1 MFSYNKAPQF
11 DFLAQNSFQ
20 LSTMMEM
27 NSQYQD
33 EETEP
38 VLSSMIYKRLYDI
51 SIITYYLMKDVKKEM
66 TREMHSKI
74 VELFFDHFL
83 TQQVIEDSEQPILST
98 DKRTLISSIF
108 NALKLEESSG
118 KIHYPGTDSR
128 STNETSQQQKP
139 ATLKEV
145 SFEVR
150 FAKFVTLCNGLQDGK
165 KVEYRFNDANEG
177 KDTVFMED
185 ALLIDPIIQ
194 MIKKEDFSQLT
205 SEQVEIIRKLESK
218 GFLPYSKNQTVL
230 QSSSETNSNMESQLK
245 PIIMRRKN
253 KRKLSTEYEEK
264 WFKRFDQLV
273 QYALDHENCDIPEDY
288 QISKNSGNDDDHN
301 NNNDENFKLGEWFQQ
316 ERSKMENYF
325 YYDYEKYYLLH
336 NVFFP
341 GVEIEKPEDFERLRN
356 KDTTTTAQTSSSS
369 SSLPS
374 RGGRGKVVTTTTRDK
389 INETSSVQKSLS
401 EPKRKLTANKAPQ
414 RKSGGAVTTT
424 QSSSLP
430 MKQKENMP
438 PQARAE
444 PKESSTVS
452 SHLKNVTKRA
462 EKHSYEKNHEETSE
476 IDDKE
481 EEYPDQE
488 ENSDEEEEIILE
500 DGEVEEEEEED
511 EDYDDDVEIVVN
523 KVSKRN
529 NKTNSTSNN
538 AANTAVTDKRRKLS
552 HNPDASNQSLTSNNF
567 CLYEYKRK
575 GESFLGLGKKITPS
589 PPNNGEITSSS
600 NDAPEFFE
608 FRIFFP
614 LTAKNPLS
622 SKFEELEK
630 TNVKIPRESIHQDS
644 LAFNKG

>member
-1 MFSYNKAPQF
+1 
-11 DFLAQNSFQ
+11 
-20 LSTMMEM
+20 MMEM

-33 EETEP
+33 EETGP
-38 VLSSMIYKRLYDI
+38 VLSSVIYKRLYDI

-66 TREMHSKI
+66 TMEMHSKI
-74 VELFFDHFL
+74 VELFFDHIL
-83 TQQVIEDSEQPILST
+83 TQRVIGDSEQPILST

-118 KIHYPGTDSR
+118 KIHYPVLSTASG

-165 KVEYRFNDANEG
+165 KVENRFNDANEG

-205 SEQVEIIRKLESK
+205 SEQIEIIRKLESK
-218 GFLPYSKNQTVL
+218 GFLPYSKNQTVP

-253 KRKLSTEYEEK
+253 KRKQSTEYEEK

-288 QISKNSGNDDDHN
+288 QTNSGTDDDHN
-301 NNNDENFKLGEWFQQ
+301 NNDAENFKLGEWLQQ

-341 GVEIEKPEDFERLRN
+341 GVEIEKPEDFERELRN
-356 KDTTTTAQTSSSS
+356 KNNTTTAQTSSSS

-389 INETSSVQKSLS
+389 NSETSSVPESLS

-414 RKSGGAVTTT
+414 RKSGGAMTTT

-430 MKQKENMP
+430 MKQKENLP
-438 PQARAE
+438 PQTIAE

-452 SHLKNVTKRA
+452 NHLKNVTRRA
-462 EKHSYEKNHEETSE
+462 EKHSYDKNHEETTE

-481 EEYPDQE
+481 EEYQEQE
-488 ENSDEEEEIILE
+488 ENSDEDEIILE
-500 DGEVEEEEEED
+500 DGEVEEEEEEEEED
-511 EDYDDDVEIVVN
+511 DDYDDDVEIVVN
-523 KVSKRN
+523 KASKRN

-538 AANTAVTDKRRKLS
+538 ATNTPGAEKRRKLS
-552 HNPDASNQSLTSNNF
+552 HNADVSNQSLTSNNF

-589 PPNNGEITSSS
+589 LQSNGEVTSSS
-600 NDAPEFFE
+600 TAAEFFE

-630 TNVKIPRESIHQDS
+630 TNIKIPRESIHQDS